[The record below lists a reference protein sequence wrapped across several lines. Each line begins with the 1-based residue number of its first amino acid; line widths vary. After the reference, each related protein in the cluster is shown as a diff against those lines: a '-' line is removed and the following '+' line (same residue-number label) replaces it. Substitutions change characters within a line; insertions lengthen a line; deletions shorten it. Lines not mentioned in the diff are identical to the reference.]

1 MSDAREEY
9 FAVAKQHAEAVKTEI
24 DMLDQLE
31 FAFQDWC
38 EAIRN
43 TGRLALECYE
53 KAEVVRAESLAEAE
67 KLTTM
72 ILEMK
77 AELDRLS
84 ALHTRATEG
93 ET

>member
-9 FAVAKQHAEAVKTEI
+9 FAVAKRHAEAVKTEL

-31 FAFQDWC
+31 FAFGDWC
-38 EAIRN
+38 EAVQN
-43 TGRLALECYE
+43 TGRLALECYD
-53 KAEVVRAESLAEAE
+53 KADAVTAQSVEEAGNLAA
-67 KLTTM
+67 L
-72 ILEMK
+72 ILDMK

>member
-1 MSDAREEY
+1 MIDARDGY
-9 FAVAKQHAEAVKTEI
+9 FSVAKQHAEAVKTEI

-38 EAIRN
+38 EAVRN

-53 KAEVVRAESLAEAE
+53 KADAVHAQSVEEAGNMAA
-67 KLTTM
+67 L
-72 ILEMK
+72 IIEMK

-84 ALHTRATEG
+84 ALHTRATEI
-93 ET
+93 E